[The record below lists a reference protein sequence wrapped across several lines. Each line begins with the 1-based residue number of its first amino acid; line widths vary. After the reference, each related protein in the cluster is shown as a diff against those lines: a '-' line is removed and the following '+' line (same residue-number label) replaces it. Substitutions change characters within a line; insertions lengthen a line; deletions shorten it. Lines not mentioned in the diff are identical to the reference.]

1 MADDPLLNLQELVT
15 LSYGAQ
21 PGPYFIQG
29 NVLMAYDKFCQ
40 PQIVATL
47 RTDSEV
53 AVATAMFLSM
63 MTPASIRDI
72 ARQVEAVKADTVRLD
87 YLCRHGCYEFRN
99 MTGDGLRT
107 AIDAA
112 RNKIYDD
119 D

>member
-15 LSYGAQ
+15 LSYDAL
-21 PGPYFIQG
+21 PGPYFIHG
-29 NVLMAYDKFCQ
+29 NALMAYDKFCQ

-47 RTDSEV
+47 RTDNEV
-53 AVATAMFLSM
+53 LVATAMFLSM

-72 ARQVEAVKADTVRLD
+72 ARQVLAVKEDTARLD
-87 YLCRHGCYEFRN
+87 YLSRHGSYEFRN
-99 MTGDGLRT
+99 MMGEGLRT

-112 RNKIYDD
+112 RKKIYDD